1 MRSQE
6 WHGRTYWQ
14 KTDKTENIIPPAVA
28 IAGTEVRKKKKE
40 HGRESSTYLT
50 EGRRWR
56 QSGRDRLGCSTIH
69 ESNQFCYPVK
79 KPLCI
84 CVWEQ
89 AEQQKKCVLVSVSFL
104 RSVGLGA
111 KLQDWLCFCIHGK
124 DKDVVNCK
132 KSFICFKLIKLK
144 AYSFS
149 SELEFRSDS
158 INFL

>member
-1 MRSQE
+1 MD
-6 WHGRTYWQ
+6 GRTNRKLTKLKTSFLQPWLSLAQ
-14 KTDKTENIIPPAVA
+14 KYVKK
-28 IAGTEVRKKKKE
+28 KKKKE

-104 RSVGLGA
+104 KSVGLRA
-111 KLQDWLCFCIHGK
+111 KLQDWICFCIHGK
-124 DKDVVNCK
+124 TKTLYCK
-132 KSFICFKLIKLK
+132 KSSICFKLIKHK
-144 AYSFS
+144 VYSFFS
-149 SELEFRSDS
+149 VLKFRSDS
-158 INFL
+158 INFFWL